1 MLRGVLGHMG
11 TSTALPSQPQNGSS
25 STTSQ
30 SRSSTTSSKTL
41 RPLRVRRRVRA
52 RGRTH
57 EDLCYKENEIV
68 ITFANHYGLE
78 TKTDEHPAMPLT
90 PRRKSLEMGAF
101 EYQEC
106 AKDRTVPK
114 SILMGKGPS
123 HQDGS
128 FRRSS
133 PASCV
138 KSSPRLASAMSAPGD
153 SAGVVFRP
161 AEGATRRAVSS
172 VPLTTMKGA
181 LGGDAGR

>member
-1 MLRGVLGHMG
+1 MKRKKRSIGALRGALGLMG
-11 TSTALPSQPQNGSS
+11 MSTALPQQLRSGNS

-30 SRSSTTSSKTL
+30 SQSSTTSSKTL

-133 PASCV
+133 PASYA
-138 KSSPRLASAMSAPGD
+138 KNSPQLASAMSAPGG
-153 SAGVVFRP
+153 SAG
-161 AEGATRRAVSS
+161 AASRRAA
-172 VPLTTMKGA
+172 GA
-181 LGGDAGR
+181 AR